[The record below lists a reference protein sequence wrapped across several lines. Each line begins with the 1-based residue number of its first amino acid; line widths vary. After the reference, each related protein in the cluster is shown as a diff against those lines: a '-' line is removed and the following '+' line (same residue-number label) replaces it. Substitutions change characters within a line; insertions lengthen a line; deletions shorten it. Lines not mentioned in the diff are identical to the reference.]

1 MVAEEAV
8 KPGRICRRQQ
18 PETDLPTL
26 PMKARPPQVREPQ
39 AATAARLAPTTPPLP
54 ARGGAALPKKPPHV
68 LATYNTSSGAAAVTL
83 KKAAHAAA

>member
-18 PETDLPTL
+18 PETDMPTL
-26 PMKARPPQVREPQ
+26 PMNAPPPQVREPQ

-54 ARGGAALPKKPPHV
+54 ARDDAALPKKPPHV
-68 LATYNTSSGAAAVTL
+68 LAA
-83 KKAAHAAA
+83 

>member
-26 PMKARPPQVREPQ
+26 PMNTPLAAGAR
-39 AATAARLAPTTPPLP
+39 AAGSHCRPAGTHDAAAAGQGRP
-54 ARGGAALPKKPPHV
+54 GGAEEAAPMYF
-68 LATYNTSSGAAAVTL
+68 AT
-83 KKAAHAAA
+83 

>member
-26 PMKARPPQVREPQ
+26 PMTAPPPQVREPQ
-39 AATAARLAPTTPPLP
+39 ATTARPALAPTTPPLP
-54 ARGGAALPKKPPHV
+54 ARDDAALPKKPPHV
-68 LATYNTSSGAAAVTL
+68 LAT
-83 KKAAHAAA
+83 